1 MRRYP
6 SYKTSTPSS
15 TAPWRGRIWFNR
27 LSYGFT
33 GAYERLQVRNG
44 SNKNRI
50 HLQSTI
56 TSSEGNDADLS
67 QNDTFQGRL
76 EAQKTTLLKWALLW
90 KSIIRS
96 SLGNTAYPYCLYIRS
111 LDLRNLTDLL
121 EDPQFRDKALDNFF
135 ANDMAQFLKSQETPM
150 KQKMRGAKVS
160 YKKLDVTNV
169 LELVGESITSYVSQ
183 AASENRTTVAVEDL
197 SGNIRTT
204 ALANWTSRLSKLK
217 SMTLWDGAVLDKSV
231 AEAISESCHNFDD
244 LTFFTCLRND
254 TDHNLASFFGGL
266 RANTLRSFAA
276 LSAGALGPETL
287 LSLNHHAK
295 TLKKLKMDGLRSDA
309 VKNLSFLQ
317 GCTAFE
323 SLELSDS
330 DGTVDLEATEND
342 VFLEV
347 INWLGRCKGLQELLL
362 RNFISGPKILTQVC
376 LKNDIRLKKLQVV
389 GYPLAGS
396 QDFHRA
402 LSHQTFLESLELR
415 ADPETAFRDD
425 IDILVSSIC
434 RLTNLK
440 YLDLLSTSDYFGTS
454 EILTLAANLKQLEEV
469 FFGGYDVTDAVWH
482 GLSQLPNLR
491 SLNIHAVSSFSFRAM
506 QGFVSTLQDTNRGLL
521 LSIMNQQAENAI
533 SERQEKT
540 IRQTIADRVDGK
552 FEFTLFREPDSES
565 DTPSD

>member
-1 MRRYP
+1 MIELPADVLYLVCEEV
-6 SYKTSTPSS
+6 SKLQDFHTL
-15 TAPWRGRIWFNR
+15 FNCA
-27 LSYGFT
+27 LAG
-33 GAYERLQVRNG
+33 
-44 SNKNRI
+44 KNLVQPALLWLYRI

-317 GCTAFE
+317 GCTAIE
-323 SLELSDS
+323 SLELSDI
-330 DGTVDLEATEND
+330 DGSVDLEATEND

-415 ADPETAFRDD
+415 TDPETAFRDD

-454 EILTLAANLKQLEEV
+454 EILTLAANLK
-469 FFGGYDVTDAVWH
+469 
-482 GLSQLPNLR
+482 QLPNLR